1 MIRHFPIKPVI
12 DQRIG
17 DVDSSNEDLVKMSPI
32 LMGDGVRIECA
43 SEVED
48 VELAIH
54 VVNVVVKVTT
64 YHDCSIRI
72 LPQDILDDIRH
83 SLHSLLLIHL
93 FTWFEVA
100 V

>member
-1 MIRHFPIKPVI
+1 MVRHSTIKAVI
-12 DQRIG
+12 NQRIG
-17 DVDSSNEDLVKMSPI
+17 DVDSSSEDLVKMSPI

-54 VVNVVVKVTT
+54 VVDVVIEVTK